1 MACLL
6 NGNLPTNINMKKE
19 ISKLM
24 LLVVIVFL
32 LTNISFV
39 DAEEE
44 LGCPVID
51 AYFHSDKYYY
61 ECRSGYDLEKFDWYI
76 RDENEKFNKMDVS
89 YQSMLTYNWVQEG
102 LKIKGKEELI
112 KGKGMNLDFA
122 PSNGLLKLSFVEEDS
137 FFTLYNDS
145 FTNILPRS
153 LRTGRLAFLKF
164 DYKNEEIV
172 EANFMVN
179 ERGGN
184 YTLGND
190 SFYAPPNSTVIF
202 SREDGIEIKFEDGV
216 DLTNLLNFFEL
227 NKESAISIGGKNIML
242 PNGLNLI
249 DGKLTISEKGYLLEN
264 GNAEYKQNFLRVN
277 EDSARILVANQ
288 DIDLSDYEGNWMR
301 QTSDSLELQSSK
313 DGYINIEF
321 LENHEI
327 LNTDDKDGMSALIE
341 KGDGLKIETRNRRGL
356 IPNIVHQSS
365 EKGKT
370 TIQNDKFEFVI
381 DKNEFSMSPPVPL
394 ENEDFSG
401 KYQSV
406 AFEIESDSLNMD
418 TKLRINSY
426 RQFDILS
433 KDGRS
438 LVTWNKYELPV
449 SARLIDNELQTIEQL
464 RDKYPGVKFEL
475 PKLVHSDTGK
485 PYKSFDEENMPPY
498 LLYLTDNFF
507 DIYPQAAEDFDK
519 IEFYGTAAA
528 SVDPTLDTLSIGLKA
543 FDTTRDYKTREI
555 NSPIQTLTHEYEH
568 QLDNLIGKKEFDFMK
583 TLNDPI
589 LNELTEKWEN
599 VLVEIQSGGYI
610 IGTVREFKDLEN
622 LIQERYY
629 ELNPREKTL
638 QYLYND
644 IVIDSMK
651 KNFKNKNI
659 IDAVVDMQDDIHENY
674 AKERLYERLDNLNTP
689 LLNYYA
695 NNQYESF
702 AEDPRALEMFKEQYK
717 FKTGKEHTG
726 YPTREDLL
734 EVFTQKSIEESVI
747 MDIGRELSEKPFEE
761 RTQEDREMMRLEH
774 FYQNRVRYGNLNEV
788 SRLYYSISGDL
799 SPFRNQINKIFEANT
814 GLPSV
819 YCSFDIENPKKP
831 IIATEYGKES
841 WGASDVVTSG
851 FLELSSI
858 YREQTTEQLIIK
870 VNSPNRNIRNTYK
883 QLTQL
888 AFDSGKMSAL
898 EYKSIMGR
906 NFCKEP
912 DCLDKRC
919 IIYKLLCCEE
929 YPSSRHC

>member
-327 LNTDDKDGMSALIE
+327 LNTNINHLETTSTHLI
-341 KGDGLKIETRNRRGL
+341 
-356 IPNIVHQSS
+356 SS
-365 EKGKT
+365 
-370 TIQNDKFEFVI
+370 V
-381 DKNEFSMSPPVPL
+381 
-394 ENEDFSG
+394 
-401 KYQSV
+401 
-406 AFEIESDSLNMD
+406 
-418 TKLRINSY
+418 
-426 RQFDILS
+426 
-433 KDGRS
+433 
-438 LVTWNKYELPV
+438 
-449 SARLIDNELQTIEQL
+449 NEL
-464 RDKYPGVKFEL
+464 
-475 PKLVHSDTGK
+475 LVNNILIT
-485 PYKSFDEENMPPY
+485 
-498 LLYLTDNFF
+498 
-507 DIYPQAAEDFDK
+507 K
-519 IEFYGTAAA
+519 I
-528 SVDPTLDTLSIGLKA
+528 SNLS
-543 FDTTRDYKTREI
+543 
-555 NSPIQTLTHEYEH
+555 Q
-568 QLDNLIGKKEFDFMK
+568 
-583 TLNDPI
+583 
-589 LNELTEKWEN
+589 
-599 VLVEIQSGGYI
+599 
-610 IGTVREFKDLEN
+610 
-622 LIQERYY
+622 
-629 ELNPREKTL
+629 
-638 QYLYND
+638 
-644 IVIDSMK
+644 
-651 KNFKNKNI
+651 
-659 IDAVVDMQDDIHENY
+659 
-674 AKERLYERLDNLNTP
+674 
-689 LLNYYA
+689 
-695 NNQYESF
+695 
-702 AEDPRALEMFKEQYK
+702 
-717 FKTGKEHTG
+717 
-726 YPTREDLL
+726 
-734 EVFTQKSIEESVI
+734 
-747 MDIGRELSEKPFEE
+747 LSEIIF
-761 RTQEDREMMRLEH
+761 
-774 FYQNRVRYGNLNEV
+774 
-788 SRLYYSISGDL
+788 
-799 SPFRNQINKIFEANT
+799 NK
-814 GLPSV
+814 
-819 YCSFDIENPKKP
+819 
-831 IIATEYGKES
+831 
-841 WGASDVVTSG
+841 
-851 FLELSSI
+851 
-858 YREQTTEQLIIK
+858 
-870 VNSPNRNIRNTYK
+870 
-883 QLTQL
+883 
-888 AFDSGKMSAL
+888 
-898 EYKSIMGR
+898 
-906 NFCKEP
+906 
-912 DCLDKRC
+912 
-919 IIYKLLCCEE
+919 
-929 YPSSRHC
+929 